1 MKTTNLNVDL
11 QFLLNQYTEKLK
23 KTFNCIQVGEIVKFY
38 PEDKTA
44 DVNICFKKQVA
55 EDIINYPL
63 LLKCPVLGNKITTPI
78 EEGEFC
84 IVLFNDVNIDGWF
97 ETGQAQ
103 KPYSNEK
110 HCISDGLVICGL
122 NALSNAIN
130 YDNENINLTY
140 KSNIKVGENLQ
151 FTTDNSYNIN
161 SKDFNVSI
169 TAGGNINIDETGLI
183 AIKNNQQS
191 LFTLLN
197 TLLTALLSLKTGPN
211 PATATY
217 VLDQQTTETLT
228 TLQTN
233 LALLLKA

>member
-38 PEDKTA
+38 PQDKTA

-97 ETGQAQ
+97 ETGQSQ
-103 KPYSNEK
+103 KPYSNER
-110 HCISDGLVICGL
+110 HCISYGIVICGL

-140 KSNIKVGENLQ
+140 KSNLRLGESINLISTKQ
-151 FTTDNSYNIN
+151 IDLNNNQANIN
-161 SKDFNVSI
+161 M
-169 TAGGNINIDETGLI
+169 DEAGLI
-183 AIKNNQQS
+183 AIKNTQQS

-197 TLLTALLSLKTGPN
+197 TLLTALLSLKTGPS
-211 PATATY
+211 PATAGY

>member
-38 PEDKTA
+38 PQDKTA

-140 KSNIKVGENLQ
+140 KSNLKLGESINLISTKQ
-151 FTTDNSYNIN
+151 IDLDNNQANIN
-161 SKDFNVSI
+161 M
-169 TAGGNINIDETGLI
+169 DETGLI
-183 AIKNNQQS
+183 TIKNNQQS

-197 TLLTALLSLKTGPN
+197 TLLTALLSLKTGPS

-217 VLDQQTTETLT
+217 VLDQQTTEALT
-228 TLQTN
+228 TLQNN

>member
-38 PEDKTA
+38 PQDKTA

-97 ETGQAQ
+97 ETGQPQ

-140 KSNIKVGENLQ
+140 KSNLKLGESINLISTKQ
-151 FTTDNSYNIN
+151 IDLNNNQANIN
-161 SKDFNVSI
+161 M
-169 TAGGNINIDETGLI
+169 DEAGLI
-183 AIKNNQQS
+183 TIKNNQQS

-211 PATATY
+211 PAAATY

-228 TLQTN
+228 TLQNN